1 MLVVQPVWTL
11 PVKVTDFIS
20 LTDLPAFV
28 SIAAL
33 RLICLLAL
41 VIPNLRGWLEVLLHT
56 LTFSLCTGVGLLAYK
71 NRHRLQNVIKIAA
84 KSQGRSYV
92 TWKKVKSLK
101 PPPRKD
107 YSCGNFKISIN
118 HLFYF
123 LQCNVQII
131 YYVSKTV
138 FSFKRTLLR
147 SV

>member
-101 PPPRKD
+101 PPQEKIIPVGTLKSLLIIFLIF
-107 YSCGNFKISIN
+107 YSVTFKSFIM
-118 HLFYF
+118 F
-123 LQCNVQII
+123 LKQC
-131 YYVSKTV
+131 
-138 FSFKRTLLR
+138 FLLNGHC
-147 SV
+147 